1 VLLQKCNKNP
11 FNGNIYS
18 LTDKKVGFMLY
29 NSVINH
35 PYGETYCTGCKEVNM
50 KKKMYTAIAGGLLV
64 ATIFCAA
71 CTKKAETDSAGSA
84 PEVNLVLGIWDKK
97 QEPAIQKLTALYHE
111 KNPNVTVTVQ
121 LTPYKEYW
129 TKLEASAIGGTAPDV
144 FWMNGLN
151 VEKYIEA
158 GLLVDLTEELRKNG
172 ITGENFPQSLLDFYT
187 FNGKTYGVPKD
198 FDTNALWFNKELF
211 DAAHVPYPNDNWTW
225 EDMKAAAAKLTDT
238 TKKIYGIAAPLDF
251 QTCYYNTVFGAGGY
265 ILNTDKT
272 KSGYD
277 DPKTIEGI
285 KIWVDL
291 IKEGLSPSYADMTDS
306 NADTL
311 FESGRIAMLWAGSY
325 MTPEYLQNDIIKD
338 KIDLVEAPAY
348 KKKANV
354 INGLA
359 YTVYTKSK
367 NTEAAVNF
375 ALWLGSSEA
384 MRIQGETGVVISAR
398 KDAQH
403 YFSDSAAGINL
414 KAYTNQADI
423 ATPLPACYVSPQL
436 FHAEDKW
443 LKQAYAGQMSTADAC
458 KELAAE
464 ANRLLSK

>member
-1 VLLQKCNKNP
+1 
-11 FNGNIYS
+11 
-18 LTDKKVGFMLY
+18 MLY
-29 NSVINH
+29 NSETNH

>member
-1 VLLQKCNKNP
+1 
-11 FNGNIYS
+11 
-18 LTDKKVGFMLY
+18 
-29 NSVINH
+29 
-35 PYGETYCTGCKEVNM
+35 M
-50 KKKMYTAIAGGLLV
+50 KKKMMYTAIAVGFALTAIL
-64 ATIFCAA
+64 CSA
-71 CTKKAETDSAGSA
+71 CTKKSEAADAGSA
-84 PEVNLVLGIWDKK
+84 QDVNLTLGIWDKK
-97 QEPAIQKLTALYHE
+97 QEPAIQKLADLYHE
-111 KNPNVTVTVQ
+111 QHPNVTVTIQ

-129 TKLEASAIGGTAPDV
+129 TKLEASALGGTAPDV

-151 VEKYIEA
+151 VEKYVEA
-158 GLLVDLTEELRKNG
+158 SLLIDLTEELKKNG
-172 ITGENFPQSLLDFYT
+172 ITGENFPQSLLNFYT

-198 FDTNALWFNKELF
+198 FDTNALWFNKEIF
-211 DAAHVPYPNDNWTW
+211 DAAKVPYPNDNWTW
-225 EDMKAAAAKLTDT
+225 EDMKETALKLTDPA
-238 TKKIYGIAAPLDF
+238 KNIYGIAAPLDF
-251 QTCYYNTVFGAGGY
+251 QTCYYNTVFGADGY

-285 KIWVDL
+285 QIWVDL
-291 IKEGLSPSYADMTDS
+291 IKTGVSPSYADMTDVS
-306 NADTL
+306 ADAL

-359 YTVYTKSK
+359 YTVYAKSK
-367 NTEAAVNF
+367 NPAAATEF

-403 YFSDSAAGINL
+403 YFSDSVPSLNL
-414 KAYTNQADI
+414 KAYTNQADL

-443 LKQAYAGQMSTADAC
+443 LKQAYAGQMSVEAAC
-458 KELAAE
+458 RELAAE
-464 ANRLLSK
+464 ANQLLSK

>member
-1 VLLQKCNKNP
+1 MKTLQA
-11 FNGNIYS
+11 
-18 LTDKKVGFMLY
+18 
-29 NSVINH
+29 
-35 PYGETYCTGCKEVNM
+35 CKAVF
-50 KKKMYTAIAGGLLV
+50 IAGLLV
-64 ATIFCAA
+64 IAVFCTA
-71 CTKKAETDSAGSA
+71 CTEKSETGTTDA
-84 PEVNLVLGIWDKK
+84 PSVVKLALGMWDKK
-97 QEPAIQKLTALYHE
+97 QEPAIQKLIALYQE
-111 KNPNVTVTVQ
+111 KHPNVIITVQ

-129 TKLEASAIGGTAPDV
+129 TKLEASALGGTAPDV

-151 VEKYIEA
+151 VQKYIEA
-158 GLLVDLTEELRKNG
+158 DLLVDLTDDLQKND
-172 ITGENFPQSLLDFYT
+172 ITGKNFPQSLLDFYT
-187 FNGKTYGVPKD
+187 FKGKTYGVPKD

-211 DAAHVPYPNDNWTW
+211 DAAGVPYPTDNWTW
-225 EDMKAAAAKLTDT
+225 EDMKTAAAKLTDT
-238 TKKIYGIAAPLDF
+238 SKKIYGIAAPLDF

-265 ILNTDKT
+265 ILNEDKT
-272 KSGYD
+272 RSGYD

-285 KIWVDL
+285 QVWVDL
-291 IKEGLSPSYADMTDS
+291 IKDGLSPSYADMTDT

-359 YTVYTKSK
+359 YTVYQKSENK
-367 NTEAAVNF
+367 AVAIDF

-384 MRIQGETGVVISAR
+384 MKVQGETGVVISAR

-403 YFSDSAAGINL
+403 YFSDSKPELNL
-414 KAYTNQADI
+414 KAYTEQADL

-443 LKQAYAGQMSTADAC
+443 LKQAYSGQMSVEEAC
-458 KELAAE
+458 KNLAKE
-464 ANRLLSK
+464 ANKLLSK